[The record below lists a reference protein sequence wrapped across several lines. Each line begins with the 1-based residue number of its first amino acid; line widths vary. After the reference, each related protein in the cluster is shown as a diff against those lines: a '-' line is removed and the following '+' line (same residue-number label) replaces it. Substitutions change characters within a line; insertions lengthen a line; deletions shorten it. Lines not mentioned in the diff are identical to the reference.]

1 MKMLK
6 NSGLA
11 IGIAVSLC
19 IHGLF
24 FLYANKKA
32 MPVEEHSVKYTV
44 TLFHETIRPAS
55 AEKTEAQNKEGILQ
69 PQKEE
74 KEYVPEKQKQIET
87 KPEIKVEKKEMPALL
102 PEDVKEEE
110 AKPEETFFSDER
122 MEQKKEQE
130 DAQIPYLR
138 ERETGHTA
146 ETKTAVEELSAREIA
161 DEGLIAL
168 AVTEETEKIEEP
180 PSGGESTPHGA
191 PEEIPQASSPGQQRR
206 AREEIPDLSHVFD
219 GLREKIVQKRVYPP
233 VARKRGY
240 EGTVVVLVTLDT
252 VGNLSALVV
261 SRSSGHKVLD
271 KAAVELIKK
280 VLPYEHNTGKTVS
293 VEIPISYELV
303 E

>member
-19 IHGLF
+19 IHGIF
-24 FLYANKKA
+24 FLYVHKNAI
-32 MPVEEHSVKYTV
+32 PVEEHSVKYTV
-44 TLFHETIRPAS
+44 TLFHEATRPVS
-55 AEKTEAQNKEGILQ
+55 AEKIEVQNKEGILQ
-69 PQKEE
+69 PRKDEKEDVPEKPKQIEAEPEIRVEE
-74 KEYVPEKQKQIET
+74 KEKQLTLPQ
-87 KPEIKVEKKEMPALL
+87 EMP
-102 PEDVKEEE
+102 EEE
-110 AKPEETFFSDER
+110 VKPEETFFSDER
-122 MEQKKEQE
+122 TEQKKEQE
-130 DAQIPYLR
+130 DTQTPHLR
-138 ERETGHTA
+138 EREPGHTA
-146 ETKTAVEELSAREIA
+146 ETITAAEEIPDREIT
-161 DEGLIAL
+161 DEGALAL
-168 AVTEETEKIEEP
+168 AVTEETEKIEES
-180 PSGGESTPHGA
+180 PSGGEPAPQGT
-191 PEEIPQASSPGQQRR
+191 PEEIPQASSPGQQGR
-206 AREEIPDLSHVFD
+206 AQEEIPDLSHVFD

-252 VGNLSALVV
+252 VGNLSGLVV

-280 VLPYEHNTGKTVS
+280 VLPYEHNTGKTIS